1 MAAHTSP
8 LGSVTFD
15 YDPASRL
22 LRRIVPEKTY
32 ASTPC
37 SAFISTTCTYSFPTT
52 GASSVCIPADTA
64 YFGYD
69 AANHVIR
76 ADNGRARV
84 HRTYKPNGLLAADTL
99 KLRSYY
105 STGVSPCE
113 VEPSRNGPTPAAEWA
128 SHTSTLV
135 NSYDLDNRRTQL
147 VNPLSTITYSY
158 DTDGRGLLTGVAE
171 GGFTS
176 SAITYDAAGRVKYL
190 NYPGSVT
197 DARSYASTGFL
208 TNRTITAASTVIM
221 DNAQTYDLRG
231 LLTSAY
237 TAYRRGQS
245 SGFTAEMAYNGLGAL
260 VRSSNDLLSSGQSE
274 DFRPDA
280 IGNRLRIAR
289 PGFKPSGDSDF
300 MGVRF
305 MSYDPEARLTQV
317 VDSATAFPDNFD
329 LLETYQYD
337 AAGTMN
343 LQYLKEWNSGSGF
356 IHDAMKSYPSTD
368 DKLRVVNRQIG
379 ISTVSD
385 DSHAG
390 HHAVYQENWYDALG
404 RRVLV
409 RAQKS
414 SACSTA
420 TFGDL
425 ACRSYIERTVWDGDQ
440 VLIEKEPM
448 EQVVSRVG
456 SSSRRRRVVIHM
468 ER

>member
-1 MAAHTSP
+1 M
-8 LGSVTFD
+8 
-15 YDPASRL
+15 
-22 LRRIVPEKTY
+22 
-32 ASTPC
+32 
-37 SAFISTTCTYSFPTT
+37 
-52 GASSVCIPADTA
+52 
-64 YFGYD
+64 
-69 AANHVIR
+69 
-76 ADNGRARV
+76 
-84 HRTYKPNGLLAADTL
+84 
-99 KLRSYY
+99 
-105 STGVSPCE
+105 
-113 VEPSRNGPTPAAEWA
+113 
-128 SHTSTLV
+128 
-135 NSYDLDNRRTQL
+135 
-147 VNPLSTITYSY
+147 
-158 DTDGRGLLTGVAE
+158 
-171 GGFTS
+171 
-176 SAITYDAAGRVKYL
+176 KYL

-356 IHDAMKSYPSTD
+356 IHDAMKSYPSID
-368 DKLRVVNRQIG
+368 DKLSVVNRQIG
-379 ISTVSD
+379 ISAVSD
-385 DSHAG
+385 ETHPQAK
-390 HHAVYQENWYDALG
+390 
-404 RRVLV
+404 RRIVNV
-409 RAQKS
+409 EV
-414 SACSTA
+414 CWIN
-420 TFGDL
+420 G
-425 ACRSYIERTVWDGDQ
+425 C
-440 VLIEKEPM
+440 
-448 EQVVSRVG
+448 
-456 SSSRRRRVVIHM
+456 
-468 ER
+468 